1 MGIGTAWQAIG
12 QRPWRFLAS
21 SWPWR
26 SLAYLVSGI
35 APSAAV
41 AAGLIALI
49 ALPSSDVAQFV
60 LPPVVLAL
68 LLSGPVVARYERWR
82 LRLMEVGP
90 APDQRQRAQGGG
102 RRALEVGYG
111 VVCVVALWLIDLAV
125 VAVSLGVPVGLT
137 MVALRSA
144 DAGGG
149 SQAAMLAVAVLAL
162 PVAAYPLTAWAG
174 ARAALAGGRLLL
186 LGALLGSLLLGREL
200 LLPRYLPPGVP
211 ALKDARVHRREE
223 QGLRPGGLGLAM
235 TRAVPSVCANG
246 WSTVTPAIRP
256 NRFESCLP
264 VTNGKK

>member
-82 LRLMEVGP
+82 LRLMEVGH
-90 APDQRQRAQGGG
+90 APDQR
-102 RRALEVGYG
+102 
-111 VVCVVALWLIDLAV
+111 
-125 VAVSLGVPVGLT
+125 
-137 MVALRSA
+137 
-144 DAGGG
+144 
-149 SQAAMLAVAVLAL
+149 
-162 PVAAYPLTAWAG
+162 
-174 ARAALAGGRLLL
+174 
-186 LGALLGSLLLGREL
+186 
-200 LLPRYLPPGVP
+200 
-211 ALKDARVHRREE
+211 
-223 QGLRPGGLGLAM
+223 
-235 TRAVPSVCANG
+235 
-246 WSTVTPAIRP
+246 
-256 NRFESCLP
+256 
-264 VTNGKK
+264 